1 MSRNNSS
8 VDITERPLRV
18 ALYGRVSSEDQAE
31 KGTIEVQQSRLR
43 AFVEANNWMVVPGGE
58 YWDNGVTGT
67 LALKDREAGAALLW
81 DAGTTPRTFDHVLVY
96 KLDRLGRSA
105 KVMLEAHEALKK
117 LGITIRSITEPFDT
131 SNPVGEFVFQLL
143 GSVSQLERASILE
156 RTSTGRMRVKSL
168 GKYLGGRVPYGY
180 RTDAKGC
187 LILDTEIL
195 EGLALPGDFSP
206 ATVIQMIYSQVANG
220 MPLLKVREWLE
231 TAGVPPRNHT
241 CKGNT
246 FERRDWTRGAVRD
259 LIDSPTY
266 KGTLRDDGTY
276 LVPPIVTEEMWQ
288 AAQGARNSTRYKS
301 QGAIPAKVCLL
312 KGLVRCVLCGRVF
325 CWWKGNSNS
334 KHNYYRCGGAM
345 GALRC
350 QNRAQVKDVLEQ
362 QVWAQVLEGL
372 HDIDRVV
379 RNLRADM
386 EASHVGIEVLRAE
399 YQALRLSEREL
410 VLQRDR
416 ELSLFRSGRVTQ
428 QENDKYLDALEMELA
443 TLRQGLYKIERKL
456 PQNLIHPDIH
466 DATVSAL
473 KSIATR
479 CLGQLEN
486 TTPEEWDT
494 LRRRTLEEVLHH
506 VVLDSRNP
514 KLPTIQLVW
523 KMWEEGSGSRVAAT
537 V

>member
-1 MSRNNSS
+1 
-8 VDITERPLRV
+8 
-18 ALYGRVSSEDQAE
+18 
-31 KGTIEVQQSRLR
+31 
-43 AFVEANNWMVVPGGE
+43 
-58 YWDNGVTGT
+58 
-67 LALKDREAGAALLW
+67 
-81 DAGTTPRTFDHVLVY
+81 
-96 KLDRLGRSA
+96 
-105 KVMLEAHEALKK
+105 
-117 LGITIRSITEPFDT
+117 
-131 SNPVGEFVFQLL
+131 
-143 GSVSQLERASILE
+143 
-156 RTSTGRMRVKSL
+156 
-168 GKYLGGRVPYGY
+168 
-180 RTDAKGC
+180 
-187 LILDTEIL
+187 
-195 EGLALPGDFSP
+195 
-206 ATVIQMIYSQVANG
+206 
-220 MPLLKVREWLE
+220 
-231 TAGVPPRNHT
+231 
-241 CKGNT
+241 
-246 FERRDWTRGAVRD
+246 
-259 LIDSPTY
+259 
-266 KGTLRDDGTY
+266 
-276 LVPPIVTEEMWQ
+276 
-288 AAQGARNSTRYKS
+288 
-301 QGAIPAKVCLL
+301 
-312 KGLVRCVLCGRVF
+312 
-325 CWWKGNSNS
+325 
-334 KHNYYRCGGAM
+334 M

-537 V
+537 G